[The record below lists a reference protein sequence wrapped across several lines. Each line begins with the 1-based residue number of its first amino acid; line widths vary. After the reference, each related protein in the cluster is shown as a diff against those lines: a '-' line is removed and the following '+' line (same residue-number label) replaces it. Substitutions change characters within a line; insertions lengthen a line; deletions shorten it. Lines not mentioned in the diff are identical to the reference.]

1 MRESPD
7 LEIKLSDNEL
17 FAEAKLNG
25 IMPISP
31 DYNISQKRNVYF
43 FPTHTARVSLSR
55 GHYSRR
61 ICRTTG
67 HRS

>member
-25 IMPISP
+25 ILPISP

-43 FPTHTARVSLSR
+43 FPTHTARDQYEYR
-55 GHYSRR
+55 PEE
-61 ICRTTG
+61 
-67 HRS
+67 